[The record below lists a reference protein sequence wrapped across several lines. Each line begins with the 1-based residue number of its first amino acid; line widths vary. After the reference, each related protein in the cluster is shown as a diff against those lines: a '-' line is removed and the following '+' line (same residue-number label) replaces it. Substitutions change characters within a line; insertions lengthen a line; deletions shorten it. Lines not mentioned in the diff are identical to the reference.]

1 MRDTKITSQD
11 RVGHDAS
18 CRSTWDSAPR
28 FFSKSRHPFAESCF
42 WGHVGPPLLNLPDFL
57 TDAEM
62 SVTFCLQAL
71 ERSKVHALV
80 FVPFVGYE
88 LPRMM
93 LMHGCLHFNTL

>member
-1 MRDTKITSQD
+1 MMPAAVQRGIVHQD
-11 RVGHDAS
+11 YFQNPGIHLRKVVFGGTLG
-18 CRSTWDSAPR
+18 R
-28 FFSKSRHPFAESCF
+28 
-42 WGHVGPPLLNLPDFL
+42 PLLNLPDFL

-71 ERSKVHALV
+71 ERSKAHVHV